1 MAPRAITVI
10 AYTLLPFV
18 SPYRYRR
25 NRSWI
30 FSRPFYCYGP
40 CLCRCPDHLL
50 CKQAEIQSKSLFWLR
65 FRISDEAK
73 YVPKMFLLRWAAQID
88 QRCVPRCNPQP
99 KAGMAYSLRRCFWA
113 FATLR
118 LTAGGYKTLS
128 AAFGVAY
135 EPYRCLSCP

>member
-73 YVPKMFLLRWAAQID
+73 YVPKMFLLRWAAQIH
-88 QRCVPRCNPQP
+88 QRCVPMQP
-99 KAGMAYSLRRCFWA
+99 TTEGRN
-113 FATLR
+113 
-118 LTAGGYKTLS
+118 
-128 AAFGVAY
+128 GVQ
-135 EPYRCLSCP
+135 PTPMLLGLCDPSVNSRTTNFIRTCRSWP

>member
-88 QRCVPRCNPQP
+88 QRCVPMQP
-99 KAGMAYSLRRCFWA
+99 TTEGRNRSEEHTSELQSRGHLVC
-113 FATLR
+113 R
-118 LTAGGYKTLS
+118 LLLEKKK
-128 AAFGVAY
+128 
-135 EPYRCLSCP
+135 

>member
-1 MAPRAITVI
+1 MPPSITQ
-10 AYTLLPFV
+10 P
-18 SPYRYRR
+18 
-25 NRSWI
+25 
-30 FSRPFYCYGP
+30 GE
-40 CLCRCPDHLL
+40 HLL

>member
-73 YVPKMFLLRWAAQID
+73 YVPKMFLLRSEEHTSELQS
-88 QRCVPRCNPQP
+88 QSNLVC
-99 KAGMAYSLRRCFWA
+99 
-113 FATLR
+113 R
-118 LTAGGYKTLS
+118 LLLEKTK
-128 AAFGVAY
+128 
-135 EPYRCLSCP
+135 

>member
-1 MAPRAITVI
+1 MS
-10 AYTLLPFV
+10 Y
-18 SPYRYRR
+18 YRKSEDTHPSILQR
-25 NRSWI
+25 
-30 FSRPFYCYGP
+30 F
-40 CLCRCPDHLL
+40 RCKIICEHLL

-118 LTAGGYKTLS
+118 L
-128 AAFGVAY
+128 
-135 EPYRCLSCP
+135 

>member
-1 MAPRAITVI
+1 MPPSITQ
-10 AYTLLPFV
+10 P
-18 SPYRYRR
+18 
-25 NRSWI
+25 
-30 FSRPFYCYGP
+30 GE
-40 CLCRCPDHLL
+40 HLL

-118 LTAGGYKTLS
+118 LTAAGKNRYVVALPSVRKFGPGWNWPTGHPFLQPPHVAS
-128 AAFGVAY
+128 ATNHASARAHRGH
-135 EPYRCLSCP
+135 CLSLRPE